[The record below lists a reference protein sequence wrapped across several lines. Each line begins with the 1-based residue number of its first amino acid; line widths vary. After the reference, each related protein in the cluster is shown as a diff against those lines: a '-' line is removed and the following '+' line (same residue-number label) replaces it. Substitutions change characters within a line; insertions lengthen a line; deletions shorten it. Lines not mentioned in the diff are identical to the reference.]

1 MHLPAI
7 DRSASLQPT
16 GADLAS
22 SLPASVVPVAPV
34 NPGVSVVS
42 PSVIYSISELGQA
55 QADKAAEALYSGT
68 VDPAQP
74 GSQNAAVERD
84 WTIRRP
90 EPQKVEDPPPVPIS
104 KLLLEFLQSVW
115 RASGTAVEVA
125 QSQNQNLNLNP
136 NATPGQ
142 LVKEELTY
150 TPSKISKTQNL

>member
-1 MHLPAI
+1 MHIPAV

-16 GADLAS
+16 GADIAP

-34 NPGVSVVS
+34 NPGIPVAS
-42 PSVIYSISELGQA
+42 PSVIYNISEVGQA
-55 QADKAAEALYSGT
+55 QANKAEAVYAPK

-74 GSQNAAVERD
+74 GTHAAAAERD

-90 EPQKVEDPPPVPIS
+90 EPEKVEDPPPVPIS
-104 KLLLEFLQSVW
+104 KLMLEFLQSMW
-115 RASGTAVEVA
+115 RASGTVVEAA
-125 QSQNQNLNLNP
+125 QAQNLNQNPNP

-142 LVKEELTY
+142 LAKEELTY